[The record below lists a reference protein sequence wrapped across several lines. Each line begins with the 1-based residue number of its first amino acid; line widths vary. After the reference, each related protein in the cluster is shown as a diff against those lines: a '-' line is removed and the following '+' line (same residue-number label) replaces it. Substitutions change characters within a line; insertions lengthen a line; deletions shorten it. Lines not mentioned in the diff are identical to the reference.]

1 VQQREFVERR
11 DVEQQGVEQHSI
23 AMPDGTSLVYR
34 LYRATSAPR
43 AAVIIPSAM
52 GVAQKYYAQFAQW
65 LARQGCEVATFD
77 YRGIGFSAPRSLR
90 GYSMDIFK
98 WARQDCAAMIDLVK
112 ARHPELPLYWV
123 GHSLGG
129 QLIGL
134 IPNRERI
141 DRVITVA
148 TGTGYWLQN
157 TWRTKSV
164 VWWLWFV
171 VVPLALRV
179 AGYFPGRRLR
189 KVGDLPFGV
198 MHQWRRWCLN
208 REYVVGA
215 EGEQV
220 RAAYA
225 SVRTPILS
233 LSFTDDEMMS
243 AKGIKSLHA
252 LYANAPIEYRRIAPR
267 EIGARHI
274 GHFGFFRPQFE
285 QTLWPLVPEWLGV
298 R

>member
-1 VQQREFVERR
+1 VLDPAQ
-11 DVEQQGVEQHSI
+11 DGVTL
-23 AMPDGTSLVYR
+23 PDGTALVFR
-34 LYRATSAPR
+34 TFRTTDSPK

-52 GVAQKYYAQFAQW
+52 GVAQKFYTQFAQW
-65 LARQGCEVATFD
+65 LAQQGYHVTTFD
-77 YRGIGFSAPRSLR
+77 YRGIGYSAPRSLR
-90 GYSMDIFK
+90 GYPMSIFD
-98 WARQDCAAMIDLVK
+98 WARHDCATVIDLVK
-112 ARHPELPLYWV
+112 SEVPNVPLHWI

-134 IPNRERI
+134 IPNRDRI

-148 TGTGYWLQN
+148 TGTGYWLEN
-157 TWRTKSV
+157 TWRTKTV
-164 VWWLWFV
+164 VWWLWFFM
-171 VVPLALRV
+171 VPLALRT
-179 AGYFPGRRLR
+179 AGYFPGKRLR

-198 MHQWRRWCLN
+198 MQQWRRWCLN

-215 EGEQV
+215 EGDEV
-220 RAAYA
+220 RADYA
-225 SVRTPILS
+225 SVRAPMLS

-243 AKGIKSLHA
+243 AKGIKSLHG
-252 LYANAPIEYRRIAPR
+252 LYANAPVEYRRIAPR

-285 QTLWPLVPEWLGV
+285 QTLWPLVPQWLSV

>member
-1 VQQREFVERR
+1 MSMEKRVLDPAQ
-11 DVEQQGVEQHSI
+11 DSI
-23 AMPDGTSLVYR
+23 TLADGTSLVFR
-34 LYRATSAPR
+34 TFCTTDSPK
-43 AAVIIPSAM
+43 AAVIVPSAM
-52 GVAQKYYAQFAQW
+52 GVAQKFYTQFAQW
-65 LARQGCEVATFD
+65 LATQGYHVTTFD
-77 YRGIGFSAPRSLR
+77 YRGIGFSAPHSLR
-90 GYSMDIFK
+90 GYPVNIFD
-98 WARQDCAAMIDLVK
+98 WARQDCATVIDRVK
-112 ARHPELPLYWV
+112 REFPTVPLHWV

-134 IPNRERI
+134 IPNRDRI

-148 TGTGYWLQN
+148 TGTGYWLEN

-164 VWWLWFV
+164 VWWLWFIL
-171 VVPLALRV
+171 VPLALRT
-179 AGYFPGRRLR
+179 AGYFPGKRLR

-198 MHQWRRWCLN
+198 MQQWRRWCLN

-215 EGEQV
+215 EGDEV
-220 RAAYA
+220 RADYA
-225 SVRTPILS
+225 SVRTPMLS

-243 AKGIKSLHA
+243 AKGIKSLHG
-252 LYANAPIEYRRIAPR
+252 LYANAPVEYRRIAPR

-285 QTLWPLVPEWLGV
+285 QTLWPLVPQWLSV